1 MSINKTYL
9 TGSLGA
15 GAAGASDDPG
25 SPPTPTGRRARRRS
39 RGRTGRDWIGY
50 AAITVFVLLVLAAF
64 VGPLLTGSPF
74 TQGLADKLLPP
85 GSTGKHGTFYPL
97 GSDELG
103 RNLLARVVVGL
114 RTSILLCGVATV
126 IALVVGSLVGTLSGY
141 LRGAFDDVV
150 MRLIDVLLALPGI
163 VTIMMVIALL
173 GSSVSTIIL
182 VLATLSSLVF
192 ARVARAEVISLRE
205 QDLIPAIRSLG
216 ATGGRIVF
224 RHVLP
229 TIFGSLIVLAT
240 LEFATL
246 IVMEAALDYLGL
258 GIQQPQPTLGN
269 MIAGGQGA
277 VTAGIWWPVVVP
289 GAAITLLIMSVNI
302 IGDWVRDILDPRSGG
317 RQESFGS
324 VIDTAG

>member
-1 MSINKTYL
+1 MTINKSYL

-15 GAAGASDDPG
+15 GTSGELAE
-25 SPPTPTGRRARRRS
+25 PPAPNGRRSRRRARGQR
-39 RGRTGRDWIGY
+39 GRDWIGY
-50 AAITVFVLLVLAAF
+50 IALAVFVLLLLTAF
-64 VGPLLTGSPF
+64 IGPLVAGNPF

-85 GSTGKHGTFYPL
+85 GSTGKHGVFYPL
-97 GSDELG
+97 GSDDLG

-114 RTSILLCGVATV
+114 RTSILLCGAAT
-126 IALVVGSLVGTLSGY
+126 ILAMLVGSLVGTLSGY
-141 LRGAFDDVV
+141 LRGAFDDIV

-163 VTIMMVIALL
+163 VTIMMVITLL
-173 GSSVSTIIL
+173 GASVTTIIL
-182 VLATLSSLVF
+182 VLAMLSSVVF
-192 ARVARAEVISLRE
+192 ARVARSEVISLRE

-216 ATGGRIVF
+216 ATGSRIVF

-229 TIFGSLIVLAT
+229 TILGSLTVVAT

-246 IVMEAALDYLGL
+246 IVVEAALDYLGL

-302 IGDWVRDILDPRSGG
+302 LGDWVRDILDPRAAG
-317 RQESFGS
+317 RS
-324 VIDTAG
+324 